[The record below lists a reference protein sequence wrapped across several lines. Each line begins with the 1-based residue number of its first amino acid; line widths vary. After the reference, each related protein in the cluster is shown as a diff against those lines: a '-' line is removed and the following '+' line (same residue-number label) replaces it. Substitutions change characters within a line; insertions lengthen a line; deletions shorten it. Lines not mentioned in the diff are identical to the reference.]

1 MWATCRGAC
10 APLASLFGL
19 APGGVCRATRVATR
33 AVRSYRTISPLPLP
47 LAQPLG
53 GIFLLHFPWAH
64 APQVLPGTLPDG
76 ARTFLHVLLH
86 TATAWPTLGCAPYAG
101 IRANATTN
109 PISRRVRLGFEP
121 QRPLVGFVV
130 AHAQDLCCEPCGL
143 LERQF
148 CEQRLEHAVQFG
160 VLGRR
165 RNGRGAPDQEHDL
178 AAHEIGVGLRARAEL
193 AERAAV

>member
-19 APGGVCRATRVATR
+19 APGGVCRAARVATR

-47 LAQPLG
+47 LARHLG

-76 ARTFLHVLLH
+76 ARTFLHVLMH
-86 TATAWPTLGCAPYAG
+86 TATAWPTLGTAPYAG
-101 IRANATTN
+101 IRKCATNATTKPN
-109 PISRRVRLGFEP
+109 RTLLFEL
-121 QRPLVGFVV
+121 QRTLVGFVV
-130 AHAQDLCCEPCGL
+130 AHPQDLRGEPRRL

-148 CEQRLEHAVQFG
+148 GEQQFQDPIQFGAQRLMPP
-160 VLGRR
+160 RR
-165 RNGRGAPDQEHDL
+165 RSLDHEHDL
-178 AAHEIGVGLRARAEL
+178 AALRIRVTLRARAEL
-193 AERAAV
+193 GE